1 MANRKWK
8 MEKAWQFAI
17 SHLPFPIRPGFF
29 SGLLDGRLADRRAHV
44 RCYTVPFSAL
54 LVGMTPFQLMTV
66 WIWCLVAAIVLI
78 WFLTRTR
85 HH

>member
-29 SGLLDGRLADRRAHV
+29 SGLLGSAGLEMYPRNHVLGWRGGCPDERVIQSDREFDSSSLPAALIGREMS
-44 RCYTVPFSAL
+44 T
-54 LVGMTPFQLMTV
+54 
-66 WIWCLVAAIVLI
+66 
-78 WFLTRTR
+78 
-85 HH
+85 

>member
-29 SGLLDGRLADRRAHV
+29 SGLLGSEFRRFEGRAAPPCVRLVLLAGDPERIAPQHRGAG
-44 RCYTVPFSAL
+44 TVLEP
-54 LVGMTPFQLMTV
+54 VNP
-66 WIWCLVAAIVLI
+66 
-78 WFLTRTR
+78 
-85 HH
+85 